1 MSFGAAEWL
10 AAISV
15 VVGIVVAIQ
24 SARFAR
30 SERQQD
36 ELERVYSLL
45 YHYSFGYASLPEAEK
60 RARVQAFF
68 QATREANV
76 AFVMLYEIEPLYR
89 QAVTT
94 EPLTAFETFALR
106 VEEMYLTHSDYLLWH
121 RNAESREDERFW
133 RTLKL
138 NGYRLL
144 YFVHAHSMRI
154 IVPFALFSV
163 LIGYVQYTEEQYGI
177 VHYSYTS
184 LAIFIGM
191 SSIAYIHS
199 HPKRW
204 KQGMNRQLGD
214 ISAYRYVA
222 HQLKGETT

>member
-94 EPLTAFETFALR
+94 
-106 VEEMYLTHSDYLLWH
+106 
-121 RNAESREDERFW
+121 
-133 RTLKL
+133 
-138 NGYRLL
+138 
-144 YFVHAHSMRI
+144 
-154 IVPFALFSV
+154 
-163 LIGYVQYTEEQYGI
+163 
-177 VHYSYTS
+177 
-184 LAIFIGM
+184 
-191 SSIAYIHS
+191 
-199 HPKRW
+199 
-204 KQGMNRQLGD
+204 
-214 ISAYRYVA
+214 
-222 HQLKGETT
+222 